1 MVDAQV
7 PPTGIY
13 GKMVF
18 FEGRSWTGRTIKTTG
33 MRKTT
38 DKGLL
43 LLLLLTPEAAGMDA
57 SITIKRLHNR
67 VVLRLMQS
75 VISSLLDGWLSKT
88 NHWTRPHL

>member
-1 MVDAQV
+1 MMVDPQV

-18 FEGRSWTGRTIKTTG
+18 FEGRSWTGCTI
-33 MRKTT
+33 KTT

-43 LLLLLTPEAAGMDA
+43 LLLLFTPEAAGMDA
-57 SITIKRLHNR
+57 SMTIKRLNIR
-67 VVLRLMQS
+67 VVLRLLQS
-75 VISSLLDGWLSKT
+75 VIISLLDGWLSKT